1 MDIFIVNLITIVKHT
16 LFIMHKQIKYSYLAV
31 LLGVFT
37 LWSCKSPEQPNI
49 SLKVDYLG
57 DASIVVHEKPLH
69 YKYSEKKDISPL
81 NSVNGDEFLYSI
93 PNTSDSQIQWVTI
106 TIQDKVFP
114 LAIQGNDPLYIQI
127 QRSSFPTVLTITNA
141 YGLDLTEY
149 QGFLDYQKLA
159 FDLDQAISRSET
171 SFTKGEWRTMLD
183 LSKKKLALADSL
195 LKDGLYHEWFL
206 RIRGEHLVRELRALE
221 FGQRFGTMENISQKR
236 DSLLHQASLDGV
248 FGLESLTAQRA
259 GIRDITHF
267 YARTFELYD
276 SIETVYGSLME
287 YDIKRL
293 AYTELDK
300 RRMEVLDYIEEDQAY
315 AYAELYIIAE
325 RLGEIS
331 LDLAE
336 PSYLDFIERYEQV
349 YPTYTTFL
357 SKFYKA
363 ISSVSPGNPAIPFT
377 LYNREGQS
385 FSLDD
390 FKGKYILLDFW
401 AGWCQPCLDEFE
413 DMRRIYARF
422 DRSDFEIVG
431 ISTEIDSLTWISDIE
446 RFKNP
451 WIQLYGGNGF
461 EQETF
466 KAYRGGG
473 IPFYILVNPEGLI
486 ERYNDVRP
494 TFNLEEVLEEAI
506 ESN

>member
-1 MDIFIVNLITIVKHT
+1 
-16 LFIMHKQIKYSYLAV
+16 
-31 LLGVFT
+31 
-37 LWSCKSPEQPNI
+37 
-49 SLKVDYLG
+49 
-57 DASIVVHEKPLH
+57 
-69 YKYSEKKDISPL
+69 
-81 NSVNGDEFLYSI
+81 
-93 PNTSDSQIQWVTI
+93 
-106 TIQDKVFP
+106 
-114 LAIQGNDPLYIQI
+114 
-127 QRSSFPTVLTITNA
+127 
-141 YGLDLTEY
+141 
-149 QGFLDYQKLA
+149 
-159 FDLDQAISRSET
+159 
-171 SFTKGEWRTMLD
+171 
-183 LSKKKLALADSL
+183 
-195 LKDGLYHEWFL
+195 
-206 RIRGEHLVRELRALE
+206 VRELRALE